1 MKEYEHIKHGFEPV
15 YDKNSKI
22 LILGTLPS
30 VKSRENDF
38 YYGHPQNRFWRLVSQ
53 LLNEPLPMSTDEKKA
68 MLLKH
73 GIALWDVAAECD
85 IMGSSDSS
93 IKNVVPT
100 DINIILKTADIK
112 QIYANGRT
120 AEKLYNK
127 YQKNICGRDIVCLP
141 STSPANAAWNMERLL
156 TAWSGIIKKG

>member
-68 MLLKH
+68 MLLQH

-100 DINIILKTADIK
+100 DINIILETADIK

>member
-100 DINIILKTADIK
+100 DINIILETADIK